1 MYLKTP
7 HLNNFSR
14 ILCFILIGE
23 KIAFI
28 ILVIASIAFQRVL
41 IIRIKR
47 NDYIPFRCRAITLNL
62 RVWVTPSHD
71 SRHSAASARLR
82 VTFCGLAGYRPIPRS
97 TKVRPAY
104 RVSNMPTK
112 TARNGK
118 SPVPRSI
125 RSTGLSY
132 VSFQIFLKERFQ
144 LLKWDHVYLIVKV
157 GVVCAGDNEQF
168 LIVAGQLAL
177 SCLTEIA
184 RVRLFPVYQQYGT
197 ANLAAVLQ
205 NRHI

>member
-1 MYLKTP
+1 MTSHTLYLKTP

-28 ILVIASIAFQRVL
+28 ILVIASIALQRVL

-157 GVVCAGDNEQF
+157 GVVCAGDKVPSSIMRKFIYKSGRTQS
-168 LIVAGQLAL
+168 AQGRKT
-177 SCLTEIA
+177 C
-184 RVRLFPVYQQYGT
+184 P
-197 ANLAAVLQ
+197 
-205 NRHI
+205 

>member
-1 MYLKTP
+1 MTSHTLYLKTP

-104 RVSNMPTK
+104 RVSNMPTP

-118 SPVPRSI
+118 SPVRKNVI
-125 RSTGLSY
+125 TANK
-132 VSFQIFLKERFQ
+132 QKN
-144 LLKWDHVYLIVKV
+144 K
-157 GVVCAGDNEQF
+157 
-168 LIVAGQLAL
+168 
-177 SCLTEIA
+177 
-184 RVRLFPVYQQYGT
+184 VRLISDIPQRTLSASQMGSR
-197 ANLAAVLQ
+197 LSDRKGRCGL
-205 NRHI
+205 RRG

>member
-1 MYLKTP
+1 MTSHTLYLKTP

-62 RVWVTPSHD
+62 RVWVTPFHD

-118 SPVPRSI
+118 SPVPRNTRHRAFLCLISDI
-125 RSTGLSY
+125 PQRTLSASQMGSRLSDRKSRCGL
-132 VSFQIFLKERFQ
+132 RR
-144 LLKWDHVYLIVKV
+144 
-157 GVVCAGDNEQF
+157 G
-168 LIVAGQLAL
+168 
-177 SCLTEIA
+177 
-184 RVRLFPVYQQYGT
+184 
-197 ANLAAVLQ
+197 
-205 NRHI
+205 